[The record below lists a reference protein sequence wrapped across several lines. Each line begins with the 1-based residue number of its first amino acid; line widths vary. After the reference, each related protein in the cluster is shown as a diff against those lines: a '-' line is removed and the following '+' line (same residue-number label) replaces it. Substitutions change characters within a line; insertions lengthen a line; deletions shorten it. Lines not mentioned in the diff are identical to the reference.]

1 MFMRCKYIHALP
13 AKQIRAILI
22 YGEYIN
28 RICGLYRSMRLLR
41 GGISSYISKSELFP
55 TQSAPMRYLFIFLVN
70 STCFL
75 LVELYYSRSDFIL
88 MPIYHV
94 KIISLLLFKNTIC
107 GSHMHASCFFDGN
120 NILV

>member
-28 RICGLYRSMRLLR
+28 RICGLYRSMWFLCA
-41 GGISSYISKSELFP
+41 GISSYISKSKPKLFP
-55 TQSAPMRYLFIFLVN
+55 TQSAPMNILRYLFIFLVN

-75 LVELYYSRSDFIL
+75 LVELHCSRSDFIL
-88 MPIYHV
+88 IPIYHV
-94 KIISLLLFKNTIC
+94 KIISLLLCKNIY
-107 GSHMHASCFFDGN
+107 GSHMHASCFFD
-120 NILV
+120 